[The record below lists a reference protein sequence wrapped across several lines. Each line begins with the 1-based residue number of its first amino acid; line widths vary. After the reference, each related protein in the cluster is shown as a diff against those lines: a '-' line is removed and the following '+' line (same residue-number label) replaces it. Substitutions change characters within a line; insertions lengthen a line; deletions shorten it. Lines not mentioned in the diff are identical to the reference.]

1 MNNSYI
7 VSKEIVGRKN
17 QDNTVIIMKLDDSK
31 VFYKI
36 NGLAALIW
44 SFFQS
49 PASEAMVVQA
59 FHKKYAISTN
69 DFHSEISL
77 FIQSLLAKNLLVISH
92 EPIPPTKVADIDSAI
107 SLVSSEEFG
116 SIKEFDLEQIENEVL
131 NQSIYLDVFAGSDLR
146 IKKDVS
152 TIQNALVKIQNLD
165 GIHFRWDDT
174 VNSHISK
181 PSGQQ
186 SGLVAQQ
193 VFEHMPEL
201 IQKDTATGYMAVNYT
216 KIIPYLVESIK
227 ELKAHCDKQSEEIEK
242 LKNNIPSSISNANI
256 N

>member
-31 VFYKI
+31 IFYKI

-49 PASEAMVVQA
+49 PASEPLILQA
-59 FHKKYAISTN
+59 FQKKFTNSAN
-69 DFHSEISL
+69 DFHAEISS
-77 FIQSLLAKNLLVISH
+77 FIQSLLEKSLLVVAQ
-92 EPIPPTKVADIDSAI
+92 EPIPSTKADDIDAAVALI
-107 SLVSSEEFG
+107 SSNEFG
-116 SIKEFDLEQIENEVL
+116 SVKEFDLEQIENEVL

-152 TIQNALVKIQNLD
+152 EIQNALAKIQKLD
-165 GIHFRWDDT
+165 GIHFHWDT
-174 VNSHISK
+174 VVNSHISK
-181 PSGQQ
+181 PSGRQ

-193 VFEHMPEL
+193 VFENMPEL
-201 IQKDTATGYMAVNYT
+201 IQKDTDTGYMAVNYT

-227 ELKAHCDKQSEEIEK
+227 ELKVLCDKQSDEIK
-242 LKNNIPSSISNANI
+242 ILKKTIPSSISSVNVN
-256 N
+256 

>member
-49 PASEAMVVQA
+49 PASESLILDAVQ
-59 FHKKYAISTN
+59 KKFTNSTN
-69 DFHSEISL
+69 NFPSDISSL
-77 FIQSLLAKNLLVISH
+77 IQSLLAKNLIVVAQ
-92 EPIPPTKVADIDSAI
+92 EPIPATKAADINAAI
-107 SLVSSEEFG
+107 ALMSSDEFG
-116 SIKEFDLEQIENEVL
+116 SVKEFDLEQIENEVL

-152 TIQNALVKIQNLD
+152 EIQNALAKIQNLD
-165 GIHFRWDDT
+165 GIHFRWDAA

-181 PSGQQ
+181 PTGRQ

-193 VFEHMPEL
+193 VFENMPEL
-201 IQKDTATGYMAVNYT
+201 IQKDSDTGYMAVNYT
-216 KIIPYLVESIK
+216 KLIPYLIESIK
-227 ELKAHCDKQSEEIEK
+227 ELKVLCDKQSDEIK
-242 LKNNIPSSISNANI
+242 MLKNNMISSISNANV